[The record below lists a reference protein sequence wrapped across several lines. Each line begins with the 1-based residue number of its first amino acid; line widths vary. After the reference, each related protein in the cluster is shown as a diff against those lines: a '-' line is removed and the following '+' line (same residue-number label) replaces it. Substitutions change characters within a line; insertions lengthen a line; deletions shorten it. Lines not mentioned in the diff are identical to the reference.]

1 MEYIKI
7 RFGKDW
13 GQRESGFERTLDTIF
28 RSVNPMFADCDQ
40 PWNPQMDVY
49 ETHEEFYITA
59 EIAGVNKEDLGVEI
73 NNKAV
78 KISGRR
84 SPQPRAAD
92 ASFRLAEIQYGNF
105 ERVLYL
111 PTAHRSRSRVRNL
124 YQRISPTSPG
134 QSTVHKT
141 PSNSHRRRITIA
153 SMSTEYV
160 TVQSIDPTGR

>member
-13 GQRESGFERTLDTIF
+13 DQLESGFERTLDSIF

-49 ETHEEFYITA
+49 ETAEEFYITA
-59 EIAGVNKEDLGVEI
+59 EIAGVDKEDLDVEI

-84 SPQPRAAD
+84 SPQPRAPG
-92 ASFRLAEIQYGNF
+92 ASYRLAEIQYGNF

-111 PTAHRSRSRVRNL
+111 PTTIDPEIVSATYTNGFLQLRL
-124 YQRISPTSPG
+124 AKAP
-134 QSTVHKT
+134 STR
-141 PSNSHRRRITIA
+141 PRRIPIA
-153 SMSTEYV
+153 EE
-160 TVQSIDPTGR
+160 